1 MSMRKI
7 SVMRAKRLIVKVMMR
22 ETVRVGRKA
31 IMIVVV
37 VIPTVIIRLPK
48 LLILIRIMTFF
59 SLLKRELFKTILKF
73 QMKIRKSQR
82 TKI

>member
-82 TKI
+82 TKV